1 MSNKDSLYNRVFNV
15 RKNIKDIWNGEHTL
29 VYSFW
34 ILYVIYI
41 TVLAG
46 ILFYFGEMLDE
57 SSIFGNLFL
66 IIFLV
71 FIYIYSIIASVGVL
85 RSAAKYI
92 TMKKNNNSSSLW
104 GKLAQ
109 LVVVLGFVNSIIE
122 LFKLVKNF

>member
-15 RKNIKDIWNGEHTL
+15 RKNIKDIWNGENTL